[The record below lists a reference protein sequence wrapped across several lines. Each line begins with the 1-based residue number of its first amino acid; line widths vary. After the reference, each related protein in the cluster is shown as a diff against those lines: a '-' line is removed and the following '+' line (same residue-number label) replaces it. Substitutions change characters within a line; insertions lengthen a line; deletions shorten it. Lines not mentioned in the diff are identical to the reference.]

1 MNKKSI
7 LAAAVIMLLF
17 LLPLK
22 GDWKKDVREYF
33 DKAHEYENIAKYL
46 ETCLEDIPNNEKPL
60 AIIILCYACGE
71 MRDVVNEEKWAT
83 ELFENYDAGDPDFV
97 FLSRSA
103 GVKIYEYFQQWK
115 RRYPGIKTIH
125 IDEQSQRIRYFD
137 PPGKFYLDIDAGAP
151 CEVTIL
157 DIDNQGAV
165 IYAGYLTR
173 GANTIGFPFV
183 DHLKRH
189 NETLLEMV
197 LKSGTIERKKRFILS
212 AAYRYPVTI
221 KFEPLSGEIAIIGKE
236 FMRESS
242 EEISHETQRYFDK
255 KSFKKRAV
263 PHLAIGVALYL
274 LDVLVVKKTLNRQSS
289 EPGTKAL
296 MNGIDK
302 SATVLAVGISLKGL
316 VHVFR
321 SFKKEKKET
330 IKTITDP
337 GAVQHN
343 NALRGEIQK
352 AKEHIFVTY
361 GLREVNGGEDRGRKT
376 EGRR

>member
-33 DKAHEYENIAKYL
+33 DKAHEYENIVKYL
-46 ETCLEDIPNNEKPL
+46 ETNLEDIPNKEKPL
-60 AIIILCYACGE
+60 AIIILCYAYGE
-71 MRDVVNEEKWAT
+71 MGDVVNEEKWAA
-83 ELFENYDAGDPDFV
+83 ELFENHDPGDPDFV
-97 FLSRSA
+97 FLSRSE
-103 GVKIYEYFQQWK
+103 GVKIYEYLQQWK
-115 RRYPGIKTIH
+115 RRYPGIKTIN
-125 IDEQSQRIRYFD
+125 INEQSQRMGYFD
-137 PPGKFYLDIDAGAP
+137 PPEKFYLDIEASAP

-157 DIDNQGAV
+157 DIDNQRAV

-173 GANTIGFPFV
+173 GGNTIGFPFV

-189 NETLLEMV
+189 KETLLEMV

-212 AAYRYPVTI
+212 VDYHYPETI
-221 KFEPLSGEIAIIGKE
+221 KFDPLSGKIAIIGKE
-236 FMRESS
+236 FKQESS
-242 EEISHETQRYFDK
+242 QEIILETQRYFDK

-263 PHLAIGVALYL
+263 PHLAIGVAIYL
-274 LDVLVVKKTLNRQSS
+274 LDVLVVKKTLNRESS

-302 SATVLAVGISLKGL
+302 AAIVLAIGISLKGL
-316 VHVFR
+316 VHIFR
-321 SFKKEKKET
+321 SFKREKKET

-337 GAVQHN
+337 DAVRHN
-343 NALRGEIQK
+343 NALRSEIQK

-361 GLREVNGGEDRGRKT
+361 RLREVKGER
-376 EGRR
+376 

>member
-1 MNKKSI
+1 MNKKSV

-22 GDWKKDVREYF
+22 GDWKEDVRDYF
-33 DKAHEYENIAKYL
+33 QKAHEYENIIKYL
-46 ETCLEDIPNNEKPL
+46 ETQLENIPNNEKPL
-60 AIIILCYACGE
+60 SIIILCYAYGE
-71 MRDVVNEEKWAT
+71 TGDVVNEEKWAT
-83 ELFENYDAGDPDFV
+83 ELFENYDPGDPNFI
-97 FLSRSA
+97 FLSKSE

-115 RRYPGIKTIH
+115 RRYPVIKI
-125 IDEQSQRIRYFD
+125 ISINQQSQRIRYFT
-137 PPGKFYLDIDAGAP
+137 PPEKFYLDIEASAP

-157 DIDNQGAV
+157 DIDNQRAV

-173 GANTIGFPFV
+173 GSNTIGFSFA

-197 LKSGTIERKKRFILS
+197 LKSAAIERRKRIILS
-212 AAYRYPVTI
+212 VAYHYPEVI
-221 KFEPLSGEIAIIGKE
+221 KFDPLSGKIAIIGKE
-236 FMRESS
+236 FKQESS
-242 EEISHETQRYFDK
+242 QKISHERQRYFDK
-255 KSFKKRAV
+255 KRLKKRAV

-302 SATVLAVGISLKGL
+302 AAIVLAIGISLKGL
-316 VHVFR
+316 VHVAR
-321 SFKKEKKET
+321 SFKREKKET
-330 IKTITDP
+330 IKTIINP

-343 NALRGEIQK
+343 NALRREIRR
-352 AKEHIFVTY
+352 AKDHIFVTY
-361 GLREVNGGEDRGRKT
+361 RLKEVKGGE
-376 EGRR
+376 